1 MKFTIART
9 ALLRGLKL
17 ASSTA
22 DAKSPQPMLACV
34 SIATKGA
41 RVDMSATDLTV
52 GMTSSC
58 AAKVETA
65 GAVAVDARAILDRV
79 SSIAGDDVTV
89 IREGSS
95 VEIVAGRSRFRVP
108 CMDARD
114 FPKILSTDAPHV
126 EHDADDVV
134 AGFAA
139 TLPAVCHDATR
150 FHLGGVFVDGSD
162 FVATDGHRLLTR
174 RSAVTMGGKRIVPT
188 KGVIQIMK
196 MIGDTATCEIAWSDA
211 AIFVRVDGVAMSV
224 KLIDAQFPPW
234 QQAVPTSGR
243 IVSVHRHELADV
255 IDRARKVAG
264 DSDAV
269 VMSFDAA
276 SNEIAVSAHHADR
289 GDYTDAIGI
298 AEGKWDG
305 SPLAIHFNGR
315 YVAEALNTSG
325 AERADLMMPP
335 DGKNAE
341 LMPFVVVLGE
351 TRGTIMPMRPK

>member
-1 MKFTIART
+1 MKFTISRS

-22 DAKSPQPMLACV
+22 DAKSPQSMLACV
-34 SIATKGA
+34 NIVAKGG

-58 AAKVETA
+58 AAKVDAA
-65 GAVAVDARAILDRV
+65 GSVAVDARAILDRV
-79 SSIAGDDVTV
+79 SSIAGDEATV
-89 IREGSS
+89 SRDGSS
-95 VEIVAGRSRFRVP
+95 VEISAGRSRFRVP
-108 CMDARD
+108 CLDSRD
-114 FPKILSTDAPHV
+114 FPKILTTDAPHV
-126 EHDADDVV
+126 EHDASDVV

-139 TLPAVCHDATR
+139 ALPAVCHDATR
-150 FHLGGVFVDGSD
+150 FHLGGVFVDGAD

-174 RSAVTMGGKRIVPT
+174 RSPVTMGGKRIVPT
-188 KGVIQIMK
+188 KGAVQIMK
-196 MIGDTATCEIAWSDA
+196 VIGDSSTCKIAWSDA
-211 AIFVRVDGVAMSV
+211 AIFVRVDGVSMSV

-234 QQAVPTSGR
+234 QQAMPTSGR
-243 IVSVHRHELADV
+243 IVGVDRRGLADV

-269 VMSFDAA
+269 VMSFDE
-276 SNEIAVSAHHADR
+276 SSDEIAVSAHHSDR
-289 GDYTDAIGI
+289 GDYTDAISI
-298 AEGKWDG
+298 AAGRWSG
-305 SPLAIHFNGR
+305 APLAIHFNGR
-315 YVAEALNTSG
+315 YVAEALNTS
-325 AERADLMMPP
+325 ADDRVELMMPP